1 MLFTTL
7 FGCSKDNSMVEQ
19 SLPWSMEQS
28 YLSSK
33 SFSKIKASFEIS
45 DSDVKF
51 DKSFNITSG
60 SKDVDILII
69 PIYRGNVHEAYLWVY
84 NNKKE
89 NRITTLYE
97 SLTYENSIL
106 SSASLYSE
114 SKLFIMDIDFEKE
127 KTGLRYK
134 IADDLDKRVVSK
146 KLASKKLAE
155 TPPVDTEEE
164 TYVDCVTRVYQTAK
178 QACEADPTCDTLCD
192 FTPGCHTS
200 MLAAAA
206 YTCL

>member
-1 MLFTTL
+1 
-7 FGCSKDNSMVEQ
+7 
-19 SLPWSMEQS
+19 MEQS

-146 KLASKKLAE
+146 KLAKN
-155 TPPVDTEEE
+155 PPVDTEEE

-192 FTPGCHTS
+192 FTPGCHAS

>member
-19 SLPWSMEQS
+19 SPMEQS

-146 KLASKKLAE
+146 KLAKN
-155 TPPVDTEEE
+155 PPVDTEEE
-164 TYVDCVTRVYQTAK
+164 TYVDCITRVYQTAK
-178 QACEADPTCDTLCD
+178 QACEADATCDTLCD
-192 FTPGCHTS
+192 FTPGCHAS